1 MRRNTERGRAD
12 HAPLEVNAGQP
23 IATSGE
29 QASRD
34 RELEHRVVA
43 RGAELHHEQNA
54 DRTEH
59 QTDGLARIERIAQ
72 PKRREQHPEER
83 RGRVQDRAIAGRQM
97 QGGECEAQKRH
108 RAVEDADDGVM
119 TPPARELR
127 IEADRREIRERYHAR
142 DQHPQAGGG
151 ECAEHRGIA
160 YGLVAPIWEMCR
172 TLGEVLTGTDPD
184 LKEGYR
190 NYTKP
195 QVRKLLEFY
204 TKIVSD
210 AEQYSANAKKARKI
224 NRKPRVV
231 SVEKVVK
238 NLKFKKT
245 DQEYKLISIEPA
257 QIMAAQELWTF
268 NTRNRMLT
276 VYRAQDA
283 GGLGVKNVKITGYSE
298 STSTSKRLRKP
309 EEVLQKVLTGG
320 KPTLRTL
327 MDEIKT
333 KPVGFSSRIVA
344 DTILLR
350 VIK

>member
-1 MRRNTERGRAD
+1 MQGVVRIGQTHMLRQLLGTLRSAMARQVGWRGQGQQVALPQLARHIAWLQLGGDAHAIAALAD
-12 HAPLEVNAGQP
+12 AALQHITNAQFAGGAEAGAMTNHLCLDLYDLPQLP
-23 IATSGE
+23 
-29 QASRD
+29 
-34 RELEHRVVA
+34 HRVAEEVGGAA
-43 RGAELHHEQNA
+43 RFNGRNPYA
-54 DRTEH
+54 DV
-59 QTDGLARIERIAQ
+59 L
-72 PKRREQHPEER
+72 
-83 RGRVQDRAIAGRQM
+83 AGRDPNT
-97 QGGECEAQKRH
+97 GKV
-108 RAVEDADDGVM
+108 VE
-119 TPPARELR
+119 
-127 IEADRREIRERYHAR
+127 
-142 DQHPQAGGG
+142 
-151 ECAEHRGIA
+151 GIA
-160 YGLVAPIWEMCR
+160 EYYSKMVSE
-172 TLGEVLTGTDPD
+172 LGEVLTGTDPD

-195 QVRKLLEFY
+195 QVRKLFEFY